1 MREHHTLRTTVD
13 IAGHLLKRL
22 RAEAHRRGLSS
33 KAYLNRVLHRGLE
46 EPGPAGGERY
56 QCPGFGLGAPVVPL
70 EKALSLAGALEDEE
84 VARELALRK

>member
-1 MREHHTLRTTVD
+1 MRTTVD
-13 IAGHLLKRL
+13 IDAHLLKRL
-22 RAEAHRRGLSS
+22 RAEAGRRGVSF

-46 EPGPAGGERY
+46 EPSPGDAEPYRCPA
-56 QCPGFGLGAPVVPL
+56 FGLGAPVVPL

>member
-1 MREHHTLRTTVD
+1 
-13 IAGHLLKRL
+13 
-22 RAEAHRRGLSS
+22 
-33 KAYLNRVLHRGLE
+33 VLHRGLE